1 MDKENTARMFEL
13 SVEDYL
19 IQKDCSG
26 LALRLQEEG
35 LDHALVV
42 RLDKMVTK
50 ELAEEG
56 FMSATLLLKA
66 LGRISE
72 KKEDLHH
79 LLKHGLGP
87 KVVFWFETV
96 GGLLGSEGYRN
107 TGPLLNLAEEFY
119 DYFLL
124 LGQPSLHVSAF
135 LLSTILSQLA
145 RLVLKPVIAFSPR
158 LEAIRTYNTLL
169 ESLNREERK
178 RLQVDINQHGILDEL
193 AASILTVG
201 DYEFQ
206 VSISEALCRMTPAQD
221 REQRAKDWFYDQDII
236 DAFCRI
242 RDKDFEVDCRLF
254 LNYINC
260 CQGNQR
266 RVYTFPCRRAFLGS
280 TELFSPKDDK
290 LDQFWI
296 DFNLGSECISFFID
310 DQQGFLW
317 VSVNLPKHGV
327 ESYTLYSQQ
336 NELDEEETVVRLE
349 LSRPVVHLNSREMR
363 VRLSFSPQH
372 HSLVLEALGKVFNPP
387 PSQETLGFLHMKEG
401 EGEVLTPSRG
411 GRTYY
416 KKKPK
421 SKSKLKILPL
431 SSASSEDGSTPS
443 RLLSAS
449 TPSRAEILFDQIIK
463 MLPKDK
469 TQPLQTLNDSGLTE
483 GSRPELSAEGPD
495 LDPERTEDRGLDLL
509 WIEEPGQ
516 TEDIDLD
523 QEWTEDLGQTADSG
537 VGLEQTEDRDP
548 EPGRT
553 REPGRTADSGVGLE
567 QSEDRVPEL
576 GRTRG
581 EPGRTADSGV
591 GLEQSEDRDP
601 EPGRTRGE
609 PGRTADSD
617 LDPARS
623 TRGLDPGRTT
633 SGLDP
638 RRTADPGRTV
648 DRDLDPGR
656 TVDREL
662 GPGRTVVRDLD
673 LGRTVVHDL
682 EAERTVDC
690 GVCGVSVNQKVLNTP
705 RKRTSPRTEPPMGAS
720 CPKKKA
726 WSIPVG
732 DEPGPSL
739 KDVPVEAGSDQQA
752 SVVPDL
758 NDLARQLQDSMA
770 AATQRSWQRVEGQV
784 VDSFTV
790 GQQNVSSLLKA
801 VHQHRLRLVLRFQR
815 MVDQMSQLQE
825 SFQSLSNMETEILG
839 FLGTKMQSLASFCDR
854 QQSGLASLDYKNQD
868 EEDGVERK
876 NGGEGTDTEEA

>member
-1 MDKENTARMFEL
+1 MVTKVTKVRLDKMVAK
-13 SVEDYL
+13 V
-19 IQKDCSG
+19 
-26 LALRLQEEG
+26 RLDKTVTKVTKVR
-35 LDHALVV
+35 LDKMVTKVTKVRLDKMVAKVRLDKMVAKVRLDKMVTKVAKV

-79 LLKHGLGP
+79 LLEHGLGP
-87 KVVFWFETV
+87 KVLFWFETV

-107 TGPLLNLAEEFY
+107 TGPLQNLAEEFY

-145 RLVLKPVIAFSPR
+145 RLVLNPVIAFSPR

-178 RLQVDINQHGILDEL
+178 RLQVDINQHRILDEL

-206 VSISEALCRMTPAQD
+206 VSISEALCRMTPKQD

-254 LNYINC
+254 LNYING

-266 RVYTFPCRRAFLGS
+266 RVYTFPCRRAFLGN

-290 LDQFWI
+290 LDRFWI

-317 VSVNLPKHGV
+317 VSVHLPKHGV

-349 LSRPVVHLNSREMR
+349 LSRPLVHLNSGEMR
-363 VRLSFSPQH
+363 VQLSFSPQH
-372 HSLVLEALGKVFNPP
+372 HSLVLEALGKVFGPP
-387 PSQETLGFLHMKEG
+387 PSQETPGFLQMKDRE
-401 EGEVLTPSRG
+401 EVLTLSRG

-416 KKKPK
+416 KKKP
-421 SKSKLKILPL
+421 KSKLKILPL

-443 RLLSAS
+443 RPLSAS
-449 TPSRAEILFDQIIK
+449 TPSKAEILFDKIIK

-469 TQPLQTLNDSGLTE
+469 TQPLQTLNDS
-483 GSRPELSAEGPD
+483 ELSAEGPD
-495 LDPERTEDRGLDLL
+495 LDPEGTEDRGLDLL
-509 WIEEPGQ
+509 WIEDPGQ

-537 VGLEQTEDRDP
+537 VGLEKSEDRDP

-553 REPGRTADSGVGLE
+553 REPE
-567 QSEDRVPEL
+567 
-576 GRTRG
+576 RTR

-609 PGRTADSD
+609 PGRTREPGRTADSD
-617 LDPARS
+617 LDPARTT

-638 RRTADPGRTV
+638 RQTAD
-648 DRDLDPGR
+648 
-656 TVDREL
+656 
-662 GPGRTVVRDLD
+662 PGRTVVRDLD
-673 LGRTVVHDL
+673 PGRTVVRDL
-682 EAERTVDC
+682 DPRRTVDC
-690 GVCGVSVNQKVLNTP
+690 GDCGVSVNQNVLNTP
-705 RKRTSPRTEPPMGAS
+705 RKRTSSRTEPPIGAS

-732 DEPGPSL
+732 EEPGPSL

-752 SVVPDL
+752 SIVPDFNNL
-758 NDLARQLQDSMA
+758 TRQLQDSMA
-770 AATQRSWQRVEGQV
+770 AATQRCCQRVEGQV
-784 VDSFTV
+784 VESFTE
-790 GQQNVSSLLKA
+790 GQQNVSSLLMA
-801 VHQHRLRLVLRFQR
+801 VQKHRLRLLQRFER
-815 MVDQMSQLQE
+815 RVVDEMRQLQE
-825 SFQSLSNMETEILG
+825 RFQSLSNMETELLS
-839 FLGTKMQSLASFCDR
+839 FVRTEMQSLASFCDR

-868 EEDGVERK
+868 EEDEEDGVERK